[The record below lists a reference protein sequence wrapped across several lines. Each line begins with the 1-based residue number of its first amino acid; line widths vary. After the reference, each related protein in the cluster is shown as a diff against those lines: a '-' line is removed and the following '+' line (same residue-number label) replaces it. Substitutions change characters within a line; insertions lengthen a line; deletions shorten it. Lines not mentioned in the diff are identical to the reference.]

1 MAVPQ
6 PVFVLASPRSF
17 TTIVSGML
25 GQHPQVYGAPELNIL
40 MTPTLG
46 QLIRGTKV
54 VEFQVHGLIRT
65 IAQLYAGEQTM
76 ASVEMARRWI
86 KKRYS
91 WTSEQL
97 YHELAAK
104 VAPLRI
110 IDKSPKYA
118 TSPQALKRI
127 RQVFPNAHYL
137 YLIRHPRTQG
147 VSMMKLANGALAG
160 INRSLDY
167 STDPPTVDPQLLWY
181 KTQRTVLDFL
191 STVPAHQQ
199 MRVRGEELLSDPQP
213 ELEKICHW
221 LDLQWDD
228 SVFTAMTRPQ
238 DSIYARFGPYG
249 AHLGNDPNFLRSPA
263 FRYQK
268 IAPSKLGGPLPWRP
282 DGMGFLVEIMELA
295 RELGYE

>member
-1 MAVPQ
+1 MVPQ
-6 PVFVLASPRSF
+6 PVFVLASARSF
-17 TTIVSGML
+17 TTIVSGLL
-25 GQHPQVYGAPELNIL
+25 GQHPQVYGAPELNLL

-46 QLIRGTKV
+46 QLVRGTKV
-54 VEFQVHGLIRT
+54 VEFQLHGLIRT
-65 IAQLYAGEQTM
+65 IAQLYTGEQTM
-76 ASVEMARRWI
+76 ASVDTARRWI
-86 KKRYS
+86 QKRYT
-91 WTSEQL
+91 WTSEAV

-118 TSPQALKRI
+118 TSLQVLKRT
-127 RQVFPNAHYL
+127 RQAFPNAHYL
-137 YLIRHPRTQG
+137 YLVRHPRTQG
-147 VSMMKLANGALAG
+147 LSMMKLAHGALAG

-199 MRVRGEELLSDPQP
+199 MRVRGEDILNQP
-213 ELEKICHW
+213 EDSLSKVCEW
-221 LDLQWDD
+221 LGLQWDSSVFEAMLRPED
-228 SVFTAMTRPQ
+228 SV
-238 DSIYARFGPYG
+238 YARFGPYG

-263 FRYQK
+263 FRYQQ
-268 IAPSKLGGPLPWRP
+268 IPAAKLAGPLPWRK